1 MNDAVRIRRA
11 CLLDTETTGTDPA
24 QGAKTIEIAVMLY
37 DVEHASPISSFASLI
52 HIDGN
57 DEWGMP
63 ANPAEHI
70 NGIKPVMLKDAR
82 PADEVWRAVKWMIA
96 SSDVIVA
103 HRAEFDRQFVPDLG
117 KPWCCSKTDIKWPN
131 RMRGDHL
138 VQLALGLGLGVASAH
153 RAMADVDTL
162 ARIFTRCAEI
172 FDKTGMHSLEAM
184 LLHAMRPKVK
194 YISLAPFEEREVVK
208 SHGFLWNPQ
217 AKEWYRFM
225 PPEDIGEL
233 PFKVR
238 T

>member
-1 MNDAVRIRRA
+1 MSDAIRIRRA
-11 CLLDTETTGTDPA
+11 CILDTETTALDPA
-24 QGAKTIEIAVMLY
+24 QAQCIEVAVCLY
-37 DVEHASPISSFASLI
+37 DLEHAQPISSFASLI
-52 HIDGN
+52 RIDGN

-70 NGIKPVMLKDAR
+70 NGIKPAMLKDAR

-96 SSDVIVA
+96 SADVIVA
-103 HRAEFDRQFVPDLG
+103 HRAEFDRKFVPDFQ
-117 KPWCCSKTDIKWPN
+117 KPWACSKIDIQWPD
-131 RMRGDHL
+131 RARGDSL

-162 ARIFTRCAEI
+162 ARIFTRVAE
-172 FDKTGMHSLEAM
+172 KGHSLEAM
-184 LLHAMRPKVK
+184 LVRAMRPKVK
-194 YISLAPFEEREVVK
+194 YVSLAPFEEREIVK
-208 SHGFLWNPQ
+208 SHGFLWEPS

-225 PPEDIGEL
+225 PPEDVGEL